1 MMKIC
6 GSLIGKVAV
15 QRLFAD
21 QSSNLISNLT
31 EHYGEDDTQFMSGSD
46 FIRRLKELNLVKDHL
61 HSIRDFMQ
69 TITRV
74 HQYRSCKCIHH
85 YILEGL

>member
-21 QSSNLISNLT
+21 QSSNLISNLK
-31 EHYGEDDTQFMSGSD
+31 EVYGNDDTQFMSGST
-46 FIRRLKELNLVKDHL
+46 FVRRLNDLQLVKDNMD
-61 HSIRDFMQ
+61 SIRDFMQ
-69 TITRV
+69 TIKRV

-85 YILEGL
+85 YIQEGL